1 MTPRS
6 EMSAPESRPILDLS
20 DRAKARFDEACSLAR
35 QLAEAER
42 SWVRLGRLLTLME
55 RDKDWERLGFDSI
68 DACIAEIKVLTG
80 YGRSSMY
87 AFKRLYE
94 QASVNGVEIP
104 DMPLATGHI
113 FRQLPAALQRD
124 PDVIESA
131 KKLKPKQFR
140 QKIQDDYPDAHVE
153 QTHDVHLHLEAS
165 LYSLWREAID
175 TVRMLDN
182 VTASY
187 EQVFETILGLAIEE
201 LRAEARAAQ

>member
-1 MTPRS
+1 
-6 EMSAPESRPILDLS
+6 MSAPESRPILDLS

-68 DACIAEIKVLTG
+68 DACIMEIEALTG
-80 YGRSSMY
+80 YSRSSIY
-87 AFKRLYE
+87 AFRKLYE
-94 QASVNGVEIP
+94 ECSRNFVTVPE
-104 DMPLATGHI
+104 MPLSSGHL
-113 FRQLPAALQRD
+113 FKQLPAALQRD

-140 QKIQDDYPDAHVE
+140 QKIQDDYADAHVE